1 MVINKDNYQI
11 SQRTGE
17 TAILIYKD
25 GEFFKALTGKT
36 GLKYN
41 ELLKILEAYR
51 KD

>member
-17 TAILIYKD
+17 TSIVIYKD
-25 GEFFKALTGKT
+25 GEFYKALTGKT
-36 GLKYN
+36 NLSYN
-41 ELLKILEAYR
+41 DLLKVLEAYR